1 MFGRKKKDIL
11 ANGIQARATIT
22 NVQDTGMTINDNP
35 RVKLTLQ
42 VTPDGEMPFEATKK
56 LTVSRIAIPRIG
68 DSMWVRYDP
77 ADPGAIEFD
86 EAKSVEVSAAPT
98 PAIAINPGG
107 VTASGGATVIDARNV
122 PGLRDELLKAV
133 ADAQSGNPAG
143 PAEMQAAIAKAMSA
157 GNALTTGLPGAG
169 VPGAGLPGAGV
180 PGAGIPGA
188 GLAGGATPATE
199 DPLDRIKKLN
209 DLRLSGALTD
219 AEFEAQKAKILGSS

>member
-11 ANGIQARATIT
+11 ANGIQARATVT

-42 VTPDGEMPFEATKK
+42 VTPDGDMPFEATKK
-56 LTVSRIAIPRIG
+56 VTVSRIAIPRIG

-77 ADPGAIEFD
+77 ADPSAIEFD
-86 EAKSVEVSAAPT
+86 EAKAAEASSAASS
-98 PAIAINPGG
+98 AIAINPGS
-107 VTASGGATVIDARNV
+107 VSVSGGATVIDARNV

-133 ADAQSGNPAG
+133 ADTQSGNPAG
-143 PAEMQAAIAKAMSA
+143 QAEMQAAIAKAMSA
-157 GNALTTGLPGAG
+157 GNALTTGLP
-169 VPGAGLPGAGV
+169 VTGAGLPGAAAS
-180 PGAGIPGA
+180 P
-188 GLAGGATPATE
+188 TE

-209 DLRLSGALTD
+209 DLRLAGALTD

>member
-42 VTPDGEMPFEATKK
+42 VMPDGDMPFEATKK
-56 LTVSRIAIPRIG
+56 VTVSRIAVPRIG
-68 DSMWVRYDP
+68 ESMWVRYDP

-86 EAKSVEVSAAPT
+86 EAKNAEASAAAT
-98 PAIAINPGG
+98 SSIAINPGG
-107 VTASGGATVIDARNV
+107 VSVTGGAAVIDARNV
-122 PGLRDELLKAV
+122 PGLRDEFLKAI
-133 ADAQSGNPAG
+133 ADTQSGNPAG
-143 PAEMQAAIAKAMSA
+143 QAEMQAAIAKAMSA

-169 VPGAGLPGAGV
+169 VPGAGLPGAGL
-180 PGAGIPGA
+180 P
-188 GLAGGATPATE
+188 GGAAPATE
-199 DPLDRIKKLN
+199 DPLDRVKKLN

>member
-11 ANGIQARATIT
+11 ANGIPARATIT

-42 VTPDGEMPFEATKK
+42 VQPDGDMPFEATKK
-56 LTVSRIAIPRIG
+56 VTVSRIAIPRIG

-77 ADPGAIEFD
+77 ADPGAVEFD
-86 EAKSVEVSAAPT
+86 EAKNAAAAKS
-98 PAIAINPGG
+98 AIAINPGG
-107 VTASGGATVIDARNV
+107 VGVTGGAAVIDARNV
-122 PGLRDELLKAV
+122 PGLRDEFLKAV
-133 ADAQSGNPAG
+133 ADTQSGNPAG
-143 PAEMQAAIAKAMSA
+143 QAEMQAAIAKAMSA
-157 GNALTTGLPGAG
+157 GSALTTGLPSTGA
-169 VPGAGLPGAGV
+169 
-180 PGAGIPGA
+180 
-188 GLAGGATPATE
+188 PAAPVQ